1 MSTLSFDFVFS
12 ILSFVSSLFI
22 LFYFI
27 FISSLFLR
35 TFQRNKFSFLPLFV
49 LIVFCYPAFLSF
61 FYSAHFFSFR
71 FIRKYSALIFFSF
84 MWKLYVNIYIPGKTL
99 GKNMSIWKKK
109 KGFKSRISSFTS
121 SKTKTLMRLFQFQS
135 KSVSFPS
142 HSCACVIFY
151 LYIYFHVSFIL
162 WMIPSL
168 TFSFILSSIHCLSLS
183 FYFLIFSFYF
193 IMFILFFTF
202 LYW

>member
-71 FIRKYSALIFFSF
+71 FIRKYSALIFFF
-84 MWKLYVNIYIPGKTL
+84 FYVKIICKYLYTRKNIREKYVN
-99 GKNMSIWKKK
+99 MKK

-168 TFSFILSSIHCLSLS
+168 TFSFILSFIHCLSLS